1 MVGWRHVL
9 ICGRTRKAG
18 EFLCPGMCDGKEGTG
33 WPATWLWNHGS
44 HPVPTAPHG
53 LMSGLPAAS
62 PAVTLTACSAGVLR
76 TQPDGTPTEDP
87 PAPPHIL
94 PIEPQVPA
102 MASIT
107 SPPTWPLS
115 SDSLRP
121 SHQNLLFVHPV
132 SAPLFCCSSA
142 PVLGPQAGPNQGQL
156 LPQTCLRAQW
166 EAAGSP
172 CHAALLFPRGP
183 GSPC

>member
-1 MVGWRHVL
+1 
-9 ICGRTRKAG
+9 
-18 EFLCPGMCDGKEGTG
+18 MCDGKEGTG

-62 PAVTLTACSAGVLR
+62 PAVTLIACSAGVLR
-76 TQPDGTPTEDP
+76 TQPEGTPTEDP
-87 PAPPHIL
+87 PGPPHIL

-142 PVLGPQAGPNQGQL
+142 PVLGPRLDRIKASSCPRPASEHSGKRQAVPAM
-156 LPQTCLRAQW
+156 R
-166 EAAGSP
+166 P
-172 CHAALLFPRGP
+172 CCFLVARGHLADVFACALFPLP
-183 GSPC
+183 